1 MMTFKDLS
9 IWFIGN
15 FMKMPQLSRKYPIG
29 AAKRRKKE
37 ERIKL
42 TKNVKVSS
50 TDLVLVSLQRRVQL
64 QAPKLLIVTIS
75 V

>member
-1 MMTFKDLS
+1 
-9 IWFIGN
+9 
-15 FMKMPQLSRKYPIG
+15 MKMRRVNRKYPSG

-37 ERIKL
+37 KRIKL

-64 QAPKLLIVTIS
+64 QVPELLIVALS

>member
-1 MMTFKDLS
+1 
-9 IWFIGN
+9 
-15 FMKMPQLSRKYPIG
+15 MKMPQLNRKYPSG

-42 TKNVKVSS
+42 MKNVKVSS
-50 TDLVLVSLQRRVQL
+50 TDLVLVRLQRRVQL
-64 QAPKLLIVTIS
+64 QAPKLLIVAIT